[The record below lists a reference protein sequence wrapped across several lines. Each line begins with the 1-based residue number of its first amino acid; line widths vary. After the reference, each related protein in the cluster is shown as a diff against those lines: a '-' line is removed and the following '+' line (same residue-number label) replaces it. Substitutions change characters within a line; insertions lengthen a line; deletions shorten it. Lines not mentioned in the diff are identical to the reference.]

1 MKSIRYTLY
10 FIAALCLNIS
20 VDSCQKET
28 YEPEAPLEGAQYYF
42 SNEEKTA
49 ISLSPT
55 TTYVDVT
62 VYRIVKD
69 MAADL
74 TVDISDASGIVT
86 PVSSLTASFAAGNN
100 TTTISLPVELDNLE
114 YGIEYPIVLSI
125 NDETTPWGISSL
137 TLTLTYPIPL
147 TSLGKGVFTDDWYF
161 EEYTSSPEI
170 LQSDID
176 PNEFHIK
183 TPYADISGG
192 GDDLVF
198 KLTQA
203 GMSYNGVEA
212 TLDNLIYYEPTF
224 TGYTDLTYDDDIY
237 LLHPSNFSAGRVDSY
252 WVHNKV
258 ISWQENGLPAVVQIA
273 PYYYMYNVGGF
284 NASQTDNAIT
294 IVFPGVVLKDYSV
307 SATYS
312 GYFTS
317 SENEI
322 FGIAEVVFG
331 DDVESGLAVLV
342 PGKDPQAGL
351 DLIKAGDESVVPF
364 TGSEVRLPLP
374 EGAGTGSYTIVVAS
388 VVDGKVQES
397 SHATFFYQAGEITID
412 WTWLEGEW
420 DGLDYNYYEED
431 FEGDAYPMTIEKV
444 DDTHCLI
451 YNIWGSE
458 GVLEGVVD
466 FENLT
471 ITIPGYQ
478 NVFAMPQYGCDM
490 YFVAVDPDNDYE
502 VFEDLMTAV
511 VAKISPSG
519 IVIDNYDF
527 LMVGGNY
534 DGFTYD
540 GGIRT
545 TMTK

>member
-114 YGIEYPIVLSI
+114 YDKGYPIVLSI

-147 TSLGKGVFTDDWYF
+147 TSLGKGAFTDNWYEF
-161 EEYTSSPEI
+161 DSSPEI

-176 PNEFHIK
+176 PNEFHVMA
-183 TPYADISGG
+183 PYADITGG

-198 KLTQA
+198 KVTEA
-203 GMSYNGVEA
+203 GKTYGGV
-212 TLDNLIYYEPTF
+212 TISQDGLIYFTDTF
-224 TGYTDLTYDDDIY
+224 TGEHNSTYDDDVY
-237 LLHPSNFSAGRVDSY
+237 LLHPSRFPSLAEEENWTY
-252 WVHNKV
+252 NKV
-258 ISWQENGLPAVVQIA
+258 VSWQENGLPAVVQIA
-273 PYYYMYNVGGF
+273 PMYYMFNTGGW
-284 NASQTDNAIT
+284 NYTQYDDIIT

-431 FEGDAYPMTIEKV
+431 FEGGAYPMTIEKV

-451 YNIWGSE
+451 YNIWDSE

-478 NVFAMPQYGCDM
+478 KVFAMPQYGCDM

-502 VFEDLMTAV
+502 VFEDLTTAV

-534 DGFTYD
+534 DGSTYD

>member
-28 YEPEAPLEGAQYYF
+28 YEPEVPLEGAQYYF

-49 ISLSPT
+49 ILLSPT

-114 YGIEYPIVLSI
+114 YDKGYPIVLSI

-147 TSLGKGVFTDDWYF
+147 TSLGKGAFTDNWYEF
-161 EEYTSSPEI
+161 DSSPEI

-176 PNEFHIK
+176 PNEFHVMA
-183 TPYADISGG
+183 PYADITGG

-198 KLTQA
+198 KVTEA
-203 GMSYNGVEA
+203 GKTYGGV
-212 TLDNLIYYEPTF
+212 TISQDGLIYFTDTF
-224 TGYTDLTYDDDIY
+224 TGEHISNYDDDVY
-237 LLHPSNFSAGRVDSY
+237 LLHPSRFPSLAGEENWTY
-252 WVHNKV
+252 NKV
-258 ISWQENGLPAVVQIA
+258 VSWQENGLPAVVQIA
-273 PYYYMYNVGGF
+273 PMYYMFNNGGW
-284 NASQTDNAIT
+284 NYTQYDDIIT

-502 VFEDLMTAV
+502 VFEDLTTAV

-534 DGFTYD
+534 DGSTYD

>member
-28 YEPEAPLEGAQYYF
+28 YEPEVPLEGAQYYF

-114 YGIEYPIVLSI
+114 YDKGYPIVLSI

-147 TSLGKGVFTDDWYF
+147 TSLGKGAFTDNWYEF
-161 EEYTSSPEI
+161 DSSPEI

-176 PNEFHIK
+176 PNEFHVMA
-183 TPYADISGG
+183 PYADITGG

-198 KLTQA
+198 KVTEA
-203 GMSYNGVEA
+203 GKTYGGV
-212 TLDNLIYYEPTF
+212 TISQDGLIYFTNTF
-224 TGYTDLTYDDDIY
+224 TGEHNSTYDDDVY
-237 LLHPSNFSAGRVDSY
+237 LLHPSRFPSLAGEENWTY
-252 WVHNKV
+252 NKV
-258 ISWQENGLPAVVQIA
+258 VSWQENGLPAVVQIA
-273 PYYYMYNVGGF
+273 PMYYMFNNGGW
-284 NASQTDNAIT
+284 NYTQYDDIIT

-451 YNIWGSE
+451 YNIWDSE

-478 NVFAMPQYGCDM
+478 KVFAMPQYGCDM

-502 VFEDLMTAV
+502 VFEDLTTAV

-534 DGFTYD
+534 DGSTYD